1 MKEAAMKEPAM
12 SKAASSRPSLTT
24 WIMLAVL
31 AWGTLLALGSYLFGG
46 NHAVERAVIVFSVTV
61 AFLLMWVGAL
71 AMRKRRMEAEANGE
85 REA

>member
-1 MKEAAMKEPAM
+1 MNKPAKSEAAPT
-12 SKAASSRPSLTT
+12 RPSLTT

-31 AWGTLLALGSYLFGG
+31 LWGALLALGSYLFGG
-46 NHAVERAVIVFSVTV
+46 NHAVQRAVIVFGVTV

-71 AMRKRRMEAEANGE
+71 AMRKRRLEREQAVE